1 MTIFNF
7 LLSKIGTPNTFK
19 SVFKN
24 NEKCTIYIFL
34 EFLRL
39 LRKVCAHSNDLI
51 VNHSKSTSVD
61 I

>member
-1 MTIFNF
+1 MIIFNF
-7 LLSKIGTPNTFK
+7 LFSKIGILNIFK

-24 NEKCTIYIFL
+24 NEKCIIYIFF

-39 LRKVCAHSNDLI
+39 LRKVCVYSNDFI
-51 VNHSKSTSVD
+51 VNYSKFISVD